1 MISFT
6 VDGEKIVCSFTER
19 MDTGVC
25 MKCEEELYEKIR
37 ESKRPVVFDLG
48 KVDYVASMF
57 LRICMC
63 VFNEAGD
70 GNFSIINVRPNV
82 KKVFKI
88 SGLDRGIT
96 IT

>member
-1 MISFT
+1 MISFA

-19 MDTGVC
+19 MDTGNC

-37 ESKRPVVFDLG
+37 ESKLPVVFDLG

-57 LRICMC
+57 LRICMR
-63 VFNEAGD
+63 VVSEAED
-70 GNFSIINVRPNV
+70 GNFSIINVRPHV

-88 SGLDRGIT
+88 SGIDRGIT
-96 IT
+96 IS